1 MQFFWYTK
9 DSSVN
14 DRWYSGASEE
24 QSCYTYKKS
33 VTQQEKNEIFLFPY
47 PIPPSNYLFNLFLE
61 GKKKVKTYARVMIY
75 KYTAIF
81 SPQCLQGFPV
91 YHLEQK

>member
-1 MQFFWYTK
+1 MQFFSYTE

-14 DRWYSGASEE
+14 ERWYSGASEE
-24 QSCYTYKKS
+24 QSCYTYKKT
-33 VTQQEKNEIFLFPY
+33 VTQQEKKTKFFFSPIRSPPY
-47 PIPPSNYLFNLFLE
+47 HFNLFLE
-61 GKKKVKTYARVMIY
+61 GKKRKTYARVMIY

-81 SPQCLQGFPV
+81 SPQCLQGFPM

>member
-1 MQFFWYTK
+1 MQFFWYTE

-14 DRWYSGASEE
+14 ERWYSGASEE
-24 QSCYTYKKS
+24 QSCYTYKKT
-33 VTQQEKNEIFLFPY
+33 VTQQEKKRNFSFPLSDPPLIISIF
-47 PIPPSNYLFNLFLE
+47 SWKE
-61 GKKKVKTYARVMIY
+61 KKRKTYARVMIY